1 MRVNKGEAFVYGLIS
16 ILAIAVGTLAFGAEE
31 EDIAKASLTA
41 VVAITAS
48 FITGSVADNGVK
60 GKFFNENL
68 ANKEK

>member
-16 ILAIAVGTLAFGAEE
+16 ILVIGGTTLAFGAEE

-41 VVAITAS
+41 VVALTTA

-60 GKFFNENL
+60 GKFFNESL
-68 ANKEK
+68 ANKGK